1 MDYFWAFFINFCPLK
16 MKTQLTSLAKL
27 NDTFSVI
34 FKPRAIAFQILIKR
48 SHKPSSP
55 PLHMVHNCNTCR
67 THQKNL
73 RLFQRKTFLVVCK
86 YCFFAKNLQKINNQ
100 FLQTTNGCRW
110 YMGTGILFLELQ
122 TQVFDQLDFKWT
134 SSSDSHGLTSMP
146 GK

>member
-1 MDYFWAFFINFCPLK
+1 MLPTNRLLPFIDLFFSRFCLFEVQER
-16 MKTQLTSLAKL
+16 TTNEQTLLLYS
-27 NDTFSVI
+27 
-34 FKPRAIAFQILIKR
+34 IAFQILIKR

-55 PLHMVHNCNTCR
+55 LLRMVHNCNTCR
-67 THQKNL
+67 THQKNMW
-73 RLFQRKTFLVVCK
+73 LFQRKTFLVVCK

-134 SSSDSHGLTSMP
+134 SRSDSHGLTSMP